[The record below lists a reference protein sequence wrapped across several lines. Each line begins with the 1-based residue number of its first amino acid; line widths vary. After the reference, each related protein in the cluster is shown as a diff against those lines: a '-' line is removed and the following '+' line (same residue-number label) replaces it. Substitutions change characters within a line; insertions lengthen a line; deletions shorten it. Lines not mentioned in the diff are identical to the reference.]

1 MSRKRIG
8 ITTLYHNSENYG
20 GLAQAYGLYKYLDN
34 LGYDVKI
41 IDYVPYKKAKSLK
54 ERIAKR
60 INFNNGFLSFL
71 KGIGWTIRWLWN
83 DIVIKNINRKKYKA
97 YSSNILLRKNAFS
110 NFRDAIPHTKLVDK
124 ESIFQINNDFDVFIS
139 GSDQIWKPSVVQ
151 DAYVLK
157 FAEGKTKFSY
167 SSSITTTNIC
177 DDEVYS
183 AYMKQALS
191 DFKAV
196 SVREEASRD
205 ELQKIIG
212 RPVEWVVDPTILL
225 PRENWEELCSEPI
238 VKEKYI
244 FAYFLGKGSKQKE
257 KVERIAKENNLV
269 IVNLPFVAGEYNK
282 ADETFGDIKLFDVG
296 LGEFFSLIKNAECV
310 FTDSFH
316 AVCFSWI
323 FKTRFYV
330 FDRDVGFDG
339 TKMSS
344 RIDSILKLMNLEDR
358 KIDCDSNVDLE
369 QNVNFESEDLCDMI
383 TKSRKYLDDALR
395 D

>member
-83 DIVIKNINRKKYKA
+83 DIVIKKINRKKYKA

>member
-177 DDEVYS
+177 DDEVYF

-205 ELQKIIG
+205 ELQEIIG

-225 PRENWEELCSEPI
+225 PRENWEELCSEPV

>member
-1 MSRKRIG
+1 MFYTSRDDDVDSNVDTTPLSTQIKNCIVKNNTLLFYIIG
-8 ITTLYHNSENYG
+8 H
-20 GLAQAYGLYKYLDN
+20 A
-34 LGYDVKI
+34 
-41 IDYVPYKKAKSLK
+41 YKKSEFCMFEGGA
-54 ERIAKR
+54 
-60 INFNNGFLSFL
+60 
-71 KGIGWTIRWLWN
+71 GWATRAMGE
-83 DIVIKNINRKKYKA
+83 Y
-97 YSSNILLRKNAFS
+97 
-110 NFRDAIPHTKLVDK
+110 
-124 ESIFQINNDFDVFIS
+124 
-139 GSDQIWKPSVVQ
+139 
-151 DAYVLK
+151 
-157 FAEGKTKFSY
+157 
-167 SSSITTTNIC
+167 
-177 DDEVYS
+177 
-183 AYMKQALS
+183 
-191 DFKAV
+191 
-196 SVREEASRD
+196 
-205 ELQKIIG
+205 
-212 RPVEWVVDPTILL
+212 
-225 PRENWEELCSEPI
+225 PI
-238 VKEKYI
+238 VSIKYEHIPKFLTNNKKEISLY
-244 FAYFLGKGSKQKE
+244 
-257 KVERIAKENNLV
+257 NN
-269 IVNLPFVAGEYNK
+269 

>member
-1 MSRKRIG
+1 MNKEKIG
-8 ITTLYHNSENYG
+8 FTTLYYNSENYG
-20 GLAQAYGLYKYLDN
+20 GIAQTYGLYKYLSN
-34 LGYDVKI
+34 LGYDVKVI
-41 IDYVPYKKAKSLK
+41 NYKPYKKKTPLK
-54 ERIAKR
+54 VRLIKR
-60 INFNNGFLSFL
+60 VNFKNGISGFF
-71 KGIGWTIRWLWN
+71 KGLLWVVRWVFN
-83 DIVIKNINRKKYKA
+83 EAIVRKINRKKYLMYNDSLKT
-97 YSSNILLRKNAFS
+97 RKERFAIIRES
-110 NFRDAIPHTKLVDK
+110 IPHTAVVDRDTISLIK
-124 ESIFQINNDFDVFIS
+124 DDFDVFIS

-257 KVERIAKENNLV
+257 IVERIAKENNLV

-369 QNVNFESEDLCDMI
+369 QNVNFVSEDLCDMI

>member
-41 IDYVPYKKAKSLK
+41 IDYVPCKKAKSLK

-83 DIVIKNINRKKYKA
+83 DIVIKKFNRKKYKA

-110 NFRDAIPHTKLVDK
+110 NFRDEIPHTKLVDK

-157 FAEGKTKFSY
+157 FVEGKTKFSY

-205 ELQKIIG
+205 ELQEIIG

-257 KVERIAKENNLV
+257 KVKRIAKENNLV

>member
-83 DIVIKNINRKKYKA
+83 GIVIKKINRKKYKA
-97 YSSNILLRKNAFS
+97 YSSNILLRKNALS
-110 NFRDAIPHTKLVDK
+110 KFRDAISHTKLVDK
-124 ESIFQINNDFDVFIS
+124 ESVFQINNDFDVFIS

-167 SSSITTTNIC
+167 SSSITTTNIS

-196 SVREEASRD
+196 SVREEASRE
-205 ELQKIIG
+205 ELQEIIG

-225 PRENWEELCSEPI
+225 PRENWEELCSEPV

-257 KVERIAKENNLV
+257 KVESIAKENNLV

>member
-83 DIVIKNINRKKYKA
+83 DIVIKKFNRKKYKA
-97 YSSNILLRKNAFS
+97 YSSNILLRKNALA
-110 NFRDAIPHTKLVDK
+110 NFRDAISHTKLVDK

-257 KVERIAKENNLV
+257 KVERIAKDNNLV

-358 KIDCDSNVDLE
+358 KIDCDSNVYLE